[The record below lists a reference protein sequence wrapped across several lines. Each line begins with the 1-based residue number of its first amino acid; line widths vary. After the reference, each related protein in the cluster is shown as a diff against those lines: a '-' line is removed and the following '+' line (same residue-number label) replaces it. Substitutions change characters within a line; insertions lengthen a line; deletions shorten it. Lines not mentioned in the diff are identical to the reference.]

1 MKAIYRIIPLFIILL
16 VGIIACSSNEVS
28 ETYIYIYIFAR
39 DLIVPLIIIALIVED

>member
-28 ETYIYIYIFAR
+28 ETYIYIYIY
-39 DLIVPLIIIALIVED
+39 LQGT